1 MEASWCSDANLDA
14 EPAPKTRAAE
24 VIAEHSPYVT
34 RTLRYLGVHEADL
47 SDLGQEVFLVVLRRI
62 GDFEGRA
69 SLRTW
74 LYRICL
80 RKTQHYRRNRARSAR
95 RRVRV
100 PLQGG
105 VASPHDALE
114 RGEKLATA
122 LRILDRLD
130 ADKREVFVLYEIEQL
145 PMR

>member
-1 MEASWCSDANLDA
+1 
-14 EPAPKTRAAE
+14 
-24 VIAEHSPYVT
+24 
-34 RTLRYLGVHEADL
+34 
-47 SDLGQEVFLVVLRRI
+47 
-62 GDFEGRA
+62 DFEGRA

-80 RKTQHYRRNRARSAR
+80 RKTQHYRRSRARSAR
-95 RRVRV
+95 RHV
-100 PLQGG
+100 PAASQDG

-145 PMR
+145 PMREVAELVGCPLQTAYSRLYSARRVIKGELGKEASR